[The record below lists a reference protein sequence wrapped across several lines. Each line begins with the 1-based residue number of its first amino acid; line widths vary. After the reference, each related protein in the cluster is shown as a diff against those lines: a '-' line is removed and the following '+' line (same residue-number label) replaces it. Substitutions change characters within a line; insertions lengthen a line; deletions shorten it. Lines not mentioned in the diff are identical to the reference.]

1 MPRSIPST
9 AAYFLGYEHL
19 LSGCVLRKA
28 WKLRGRIVLRSF
40 YFHSQNFETVLPAL
54 STSYSNAPHA
64 LFSRASF

>member
-40 YFHSQNFETVLPAL
+40 YFHSQNFETFLPEL

-64 LFSRASF
+64 LFGRASF